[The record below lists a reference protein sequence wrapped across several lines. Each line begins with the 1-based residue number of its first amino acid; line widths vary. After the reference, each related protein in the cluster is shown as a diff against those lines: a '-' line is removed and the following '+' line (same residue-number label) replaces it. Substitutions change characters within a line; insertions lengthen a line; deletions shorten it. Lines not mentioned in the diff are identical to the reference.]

1 MNCKEHLPLL
11 ISLKL
16 ILHSVLYALRKQ
28 CSCLSPQLKTSQQA
42 AGPSRVTKLSSEI
55 TSQLTSVWLCCGLEI
70 QTWNSSLC
78 LNAHFFNYIAP
89 VTIVGRSQLQF
100 YLSSLVVIM
109 HVCPAKNN
117 TVNILRKPLHLSNH
131 LFVCL
136 SPTGMGAFKLCISLF
151 SPSLSLSHFS
161 SFSPLFTQASL
172 CLTISL
178 SLSLSRLLVA
188 HSRCFGSGSS
198 SRRFRLSSC
207 LSVSLFVFLLF

>member
-151 SPSLSLSHFS
+151 SPSLSLISHP
-161 SFSPLFTQASL
+161 SPLFSL
-172 CLTISL
+172 RLLCAWPSVF
-178 SLSLSRLLVA
+178 LSLSRLLVA